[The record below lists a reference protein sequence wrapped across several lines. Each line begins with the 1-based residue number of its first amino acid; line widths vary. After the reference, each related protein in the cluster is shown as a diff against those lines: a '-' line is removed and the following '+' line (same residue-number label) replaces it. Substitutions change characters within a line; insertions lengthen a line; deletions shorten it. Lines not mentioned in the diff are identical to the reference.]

1 MSAALT
7 GRFGDI
13 DLGFRSHSLIQS
25 NLVWCGPVQCCI
37 YKFKMTSHI
46 EVPNVKEKT
55 SSCTGVNAVLYS
67 APLAD
72 LLLSSSINL
81 NVVITI
87 LKKDAD

>member
-1 MSAALT
+1 
-7 GRFGDI
+7 
-13 DLGFRSHSLIQS
+13 
-25 NLVWCGPVQCCI
+25 
-37 YKFKMTSHI
+37 MTSHI